1 MADIKLLGISG
12 SLRKASTN
20 AALIREAA
28 RLFGPSD
35 FTMADIRMP
44 LYDGDMEEA
53 DGIPAEAL
61 ILHAQIAAADAILV
75 STPEYNSNIS
85 GVLKNALDWV
95 SREAPSPWAGK
106 PVAIL
111 SAAAGRTGG
120 ARTQFSLRHCLTP
133 FNPHILQGPEV
144 MIAASHS
151 AFDGDG
157 RLTDERSIAGLQ
169 KLMDALR
176 GAVA

>member
-1 MADIKLLGISG
+1 MADPKLLGISG
-12 SLRKASTN
+12 SLRKGSTN
-20 AALIREAA
+20 TMLVREAA

-35 FTMADIRMP
+35 FTFGEIRMP
-44 LYDGDMEEA
+44 LYDGDLEAASGIPEEA
-53 DGIPAEAL
+53 L
-61 ILHAQIAAADAILV
+61 TLHAQIKTADAIII

-95 SREAPSPWAGK
+95 SREKPGPWEGK

-133 FNPHILQGPEV
+133 FNPAILQGPEV

-151 AFDGDG
+151 AFDERG
-157 RLTDERSIAGLQ
+157 RLTDERSLDGLTR
-169 KLMDALR
+169 LMSDLR
-176 GAVA
+176 AKF